1 MPLDLTPFKDDISN
15 TVKQALLEDIGADD
29 SGNLNSRGDITALL
43 IPAENQATARIISR
57 DRAIIAGSAWV
68 NEVFKQLDPSVSIDW
83 KVSDGQWVEPNQ
95 VLFELTG
102 SARSLLTGE
111 RAALNFLQSLSGT
124 ATLCSHYAQLVE
136 GTDVKLLDTRKT
148 LPGLRVGQ
156 KYAVSV
162 GGCYNHRIG
171 LYDAFLIK
179 ENHIHACGSIE
190 KAVEKAHQIAPG
202 KKVEV
207 EVESLEELTTALEAG
222 ADIIMLD
229 NFSPALMV
237 EAVELNK
244 TFSHAQASL
253 SEKPASVKSRAKL
266 EASGGIT
273 TKTLRAYAETGV
285 DYISIGAL
293 TKDCTAVDL
302 SMRLV

>member
-1 MPLDLTPFKDDISN
+1 M
-15 TVKQALLEDIGADD
+15 
-29 SGNLNSRGDITALL
+29 
-43 IPAENQATARIISR
+43 
-57 DRAIIAGSAWV
+57 
-68 NEVFKQLDPSVSIDW
+68 
-83 KVSDGQWVEPNQ
+83 
-95 VLFELTG
+95 
-102 SARSLLTGE
+102 
-111 RAALNFLQSLSGT
+111 NFLQTLSAT
-124 ATLCSHYAQLVE
+124 ATLAQHYAQIVE
-136 GTDVKLLDTRKT
+136 GTEVQLLDTRKT

-156 KYAVSV
+156 KYAVSLIN
-162 GGCYNHRIG
+162 GCRNHRIG

-179 ENHIHACGSIE
+179 ENHIHACGSI
-190 KAVEKAHQIAPG
+190 KNAVEKAHQIAPG

-207 EVESLEELTTALEAG
+207 EVESMEELTTALEAG

-237 EAVELNK
+237 EAVALNK
-244 TFSHAQASL
+244 TFTNAKNASDIA
-253 SEKPASVKSRAKL
+253 EHAKL

-293 TKDCTAVDL
+293 TKDCSAVDL